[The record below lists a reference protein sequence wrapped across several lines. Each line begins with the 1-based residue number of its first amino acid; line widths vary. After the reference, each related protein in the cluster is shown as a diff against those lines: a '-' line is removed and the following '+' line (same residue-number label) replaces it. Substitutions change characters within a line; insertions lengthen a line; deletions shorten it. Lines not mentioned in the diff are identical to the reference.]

1 MYVHLPKCAGTT
13 LIKSFARL
21 GRARHLI
28 VSRSPDS
35 KAQALA
41 DLKALMEERLVDSR
55 ELAAVSGHDV
65 FFGLHEVSDREPVYA
80 TILREPVARYISHYR
95 FFVDCA
101 LDKEHIIHDYA
112 RGLMIENGQPIT
124 LEEFTDRKMVS
135 NIMATYLAA
144 ANHPDRQT
152 SRSSLQ
158 NRDEIIELA
167 SGALRRMDFIG
178 LVEKF
183 PDDLSRLCSIAGIPA
198 APAANKSVHA
208 VPEKEIDDALL
219 QKILDNNRLDIEI
232 YQLATQLREEKFVQ
246 LGMDGS
252 EAAYQTRVSRNGGI
266 EASDIR
272 RLNALEMEVERLKE
286 MYATLCVE
294 VEQLRSAADKS

>member
-65 FFGLHEVSDREPVYA
+65 FIGLHEVSEREPVYA

-101 LDKEHIIHDYA
+101 LDEEHIIHDYA
-112 RGLMIENGQPIT
+112 KGLMIENGQPIS
-124 LEEFTDRKMVS
+124 LEEFTDRKMVT
-135 NIMATYLAA
+135 NTMATYLAA
-144 ANHPDRQT
+144 ANHPDRQS
-152 SRSSLQ
+152 SRTTLKH
-158 NRDEIIELA
+158 NDEIIELA
-167 SGALRRMDFIG
+167 SGCLRRMDFIG

-183 PDDLSRLCSIAGIPA
+183 PEDLERLCSIAGIQA

-208 VPEKEIDDALL
+208 VPSETIDDELME
-219 QKILDNNRLDIEI
+219 KILDNNRLDIEI
-232 YQLATQLREEKFVQ
+232 YRLATQLREEKLAQ
-246 LGMDGS
+246 LGMDTS
-252 EAAYQTRVSRNGGI
+252 DATYVTRVSRNGGI

-272 RLNALEMEVERLKE
+272 RLNALESEVDRLKE
-286 MYATLCVE
+286 MYAAMCRE
-294 VEQLRSAADKS
+294 VEQLRNAAEK